1 MAKAKI
7 VADPEIMLGKPIVDG
22 TRITVEHILEELSH
36 GLIFEELLV
45 EYPTLTKEGILAALE
60 YATEVLR
67 TDIVYPA
74 EQVK

>member
-36 GLIFEELLV
+36 GLTFEELLV

-74 EQVK
+74 EQLK

>member
-36 GLIFEELLV
+36 GLTFEELLV
-45 EYPTLTKEGILAALE
+45 EYPTLTKEGILTAIE

-67 TDIVYPA
+67 TDMVYPEHIA
-74 EQVK
+74 F

>member
-36 GLIFEELLV
+36 GLTFEELLV
-45 EYPTLTKEGILAALE
+45 EYPTVAKEGILAALE

-74 EQVK
+74 EQLK

>member
-36 GLIFEELLV
+36 GLTFEELLV

>member
-36 GLIFEELLV
+36 GLTFEELLV

-74 EQVK
+74 EPVK